1 MLYGLSFF
9 FDEDDDVTL
18 QVWVCWISLRAGRL
32 NQVCVLMMTGYVD
45 VGFGFGIVVFV
56 WVCCG
61 ELVLWKIAGFV
72 MCIFALCV

>member
-1 MLYGLSFF
+1 
-9 FDEDDDVTL
+9 
-18 QVWVCWISLRAGRL
+18 
-32 NQVCVLMMTGYVD
+32 MMTGYVD